1 MREGWEYSAFGGL
14 AILYWSLIFT
24 GGKRWPSVS
33 ERTWLLHFFCVLEIC
48 DKAFPFLSFWN
59 IFPLVKGGIFNL
71 YPQIWFSRWAKPLD
85 SSAWLQRQPVESVS
99 GDGEG
104 ELQRLLPG
112 ACSCPSPLCS
122 VLAFPLQGEDKCGN
136 HYSLYHFEALAGLTG
151 WFGSKILS
159 HWTLTGFK
167 ISFNSGT
174 TQNRCVWRIQPLRFC
189 SCREWTSPMFRNLLR
204 IRAF

>member
-1 MREGWEYSAFGGL
+1 MSVNPSLNERGLRIFCLWGSGNSILKPDFHGWQKMTKCLWKDLVIA
-14 AILYWSLIFT
+14 
-24 GGKRWPSVS
+24 
-33 ERTWLLHFFCVLEIC
+33 FFCVLEIC
-48 DKAFPFLSFWN
+48 DKVFPFLSFWN

-99 GDGEG
+99 GGGEG
-104 ELQRLLPG
+104 ELQRLRPG
-112 ACSCPSPLCS
+112 PCSCPSPLCS

-159 HWTLTGFK
+159 HWTPFDRVQDQ
-167 ISFNSGT
+167 F
-174 TQNRCVWRIQPLRFC
+174 
-189 SCREWTSPMFRNLLR
+189 
-204 IRAF
+204 